1 MRSGFF
7 QTPVWIST
15 EEMAETIGIHPKTL
29 LGLRRKD
36 ICPFEEGTH
45 YRRKGVTANASAA
58 TPLSDNDRRMERCI
72 DKDLLSAECLALMA
86 DARCSRHF
94 QHCCY
99 SLEQ

>member
-7 QTPVWIST
+7 QTPMWIST

-45 YRRKGVTANASAA
+45 YRRKGA
-58 TPLSDNDRRMERCI
+58 TTKSPLQWQPEKTEQAFTSFKRADPAEIETYGGSIGEIDR
-72 DKDLLSAECLALMA
+72 
-86 DARCSRHF
+86 
-94 QHCCY
+94 
-99 SLEQ
+99 

>member
-7 QTPVWIST
+7 QQPVWIST

-45 YRRKGVTANASAA
+45 YRRKGATTKSPLQWQPEKTEQAFTSFKRADAA
-58 TPLSDNDRRMERCI
+58 EIETYGGNIGEI
-72 DKDLLSAECLALMA
+72 DK
-86 DARCSRHF
+86 
-94 QHCCY
+94 
-99 SLEQ
+99 